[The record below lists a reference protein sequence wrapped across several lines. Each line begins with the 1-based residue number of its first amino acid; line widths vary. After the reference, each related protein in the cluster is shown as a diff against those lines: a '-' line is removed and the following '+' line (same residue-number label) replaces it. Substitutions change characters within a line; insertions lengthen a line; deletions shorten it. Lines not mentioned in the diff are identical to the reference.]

1 MKRKL
6 LAVVGIIG
14 LMAFLL
20 TPLTFVAAQPPT
32 GGSGLEPSV
41 TIPDRCTIRTDF
53 SVGDTSFSK
62 GMTVGPTDSGC
73 AYAADDWGIVCLINT
88 LYFVTNWI
96 FYFLMLAVI
105 VMVLVGAFYFLTAA
119 GDTTKIK
126 KAGMLITSSIIA
138 LIVAL
143 LAKAI
148 PVIAKYITG
157 MGV

>member
-6 LAVVGIIG
+6 LAIIG
-14 LMAFLL
+14 IMGLVAFLII
-20 TPLTFVAAQPPT
+20 PLTSVLADPPG
-32 GGSGLEPSV
+32 GGSGVQPSS
-41 TIPDRCTIRTDF
+41 TIPDRCTVKTDF
-53 SVGDTSFSK
+53 SIGDTSFIQ
-62 GMTVGPTDSGC
+62 GMTVGPSDSGMD
-73 AYAADDWGIVCLINT
+73 YSQDDWGIVCLINT
-88 LYFVTNWI
+88 VYFITNWV

-126 KAGMLITSSIIA
+126 KAGMVITSAIIS

-157 MGV
+157 MGA

>member
-6 LAVVGIIG
+6 LAVIGIMG
-14 LMAFLL
+14 LVAFLL
-20 TPLTFVAAQPPT
+20 VPLVPVLADPPG
-32 GGSGLEPSV
+32 GGSGVQPSS
-41 TIPDRCTIRTDF
+41 TIPDRCTIKTDF
-53 SVGDTSFSK
+53 SIGETSFIQ
-62 GMTVGPTDSGC
+62 GMTVGPSDSGLD
-73 AYAADDWGIVCLINT
+73 YAQDDWGIVCLINT
-88 LYFVTNWI
+88 VYFVTNWI

-105 VMVLVGAFYFLTAA
+105 VMVLVGAFKFLTAA
-119 GDTTKIK
+119 GDTAKIK
-126 KAGMLITSSIIA
+126 SAGLLITSSIIA